1 MSVSIQL
8 GLLDVEVDV
17 RPEYQPT
24 KRHITLPDVPKQPAP
39 RAEEAV
45 EPVRGPLLRV
55 ERGRQAGAVF
65 ALPPGTTTVGRG
77 RDADIVLDDST
88 VSRRHTELR
97 RTGQRVVLRDAG
109 SLNGTYLNG
118 HPCDEATLT
127 DGDHIWIGTFR
138 LVFWD
143 R

>member
-1 MSVSIQL
+1 MSVSTDR
-8 GLLDVEVDV
+8 GLLDVEVAV

-24 KRHITLPDVPKQPAP
+24 KRHMTVPKAP
-39 RAEEAV
+39 PRVPRAV
-45 EPVRGPLLRV
+45 EPIRGPLLRV
-55 ERGRQAGAVF
+55 ERGRQAGAMF

-77 RDADIVLDDST
+77 READIVLDDST

-97 RTGQRVVLRDAG
+97 RTGREVVLRDTG
-109 SLNGTYLNG
+109 SLNGTYVNG
-118 HPCDEATLT
+118 QPCDEAVLS
-127 DGDHIWIGTFR
+127 DGDLISIGTFR

>member
-1 MSVSIQL
+1 MSVSTQR
-8 GLLDVEVDV
+8 GLLNVKVAV

-24 KRHITLPDVPKQPAP
+24 KRHIAVPKVAHPPASRTP
-39 RAEEAV
+39 DDI
-45 EPVRGPLLRV
+45 EPIRGPLLRV

-77 RDADIVLDDST
+77 RDVDIVLDDST

-97 RTGQRVVLRDAG
+97 RIGQRVVLRDAG

-118 HPCDEATLT
+118 RPCDQALLT

-138 LVFWD
+138 LIFWD